1 MKKHNR
7 LALLGVIMMWAVVAS
22 AQRIGVGTN
31 ALYWGTLTPNAS
43 LHVRTSNRSSLNLE
57 FSGRP
62 GLSIGPAN
70 LKWLNFSPEVRF
82 WLGKRTG
89 MQRHFVGIVG
99 QAASYRVRWKD
110 DNHKGELLGLG
121 VSYGYDWMLTKRL
134 NLEVTAGLGAFYNLD
149 NRNHRTDGDAYV
161 YDRHLFV
168 APIKL
173 GVNLIYFI
181 R

>member
-1 MKKHNR
+1 M
-7 LALLGVIMMWAVVAS
+7 LLWAATLS

-31 ALYWGTLTPNAS
+31 GIYWLAATPNAT
-43 LHVRTSNRSSLNLE
+43 LHVRMSNRTSINME
-57 FSGRP
+57 FAGRP
-62 GLSIGPAN
+62 SLRYGSAN

-89 MQRHFVGIVG
+89 MQHHFIGLAA
-99 QAASYRVRWKD
+99 QAASYRAAWRND
-110 DNHKGELLGLG
+110 FHKGELLGLG
-121 VSYGYDWMLTKRL
+121 VTYGYDWMLTKRL
-134 NLEVTAGLGAFYNLD
+134 NLEVTAGLGAYLNS
-149 NRNHRTDGDAYV
+149 NNANHAMVEGTDSYL
-161 YDRHLFV
+161 YERHYFV